1 MAKWKIVVYAA
12 VQTSDIQSDIL
23 IFQMDNV
30 QQIVVQPQVHVHS
43 SFAVLAQL
51 DLDKENWFKHYKYY
65 KLKE

>member
-1 MAKWKIVVYAA
+1 MAKGKIVVSAA
-12 VQTSDIQSDIL
+12 VQTSDIESDIL

-51 DLDKENWFKHYKYY
+51 DLDKEN
-65 KLKE
+65 